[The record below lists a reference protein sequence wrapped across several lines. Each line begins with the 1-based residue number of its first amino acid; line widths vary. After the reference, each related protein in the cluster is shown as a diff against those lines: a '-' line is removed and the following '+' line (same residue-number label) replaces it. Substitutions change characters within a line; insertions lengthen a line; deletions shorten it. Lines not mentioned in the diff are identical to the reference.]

1 MLDATSTITPVANR
15 KLPQSISPNRSGL
28 HPGTLMQRRVFCL
41 FVFGFLQQNCSDAT
55 LYSKNL
61 GIPCSSDRAVTPSN
75 EWFLNETEKKNPIQF
90 PYCRPFCWELF
101 KYHYWIITNT
111 PSPGGALNQ
120 EGTATIKKKKKSLLI
135 PQNTGQVKTDTAN
148 CRCCVQSEVT
158 SSFPS
163 KKSFKIAFL
172 SSIHWIT

>member
-1 MLDATSTITPVANR
+1 MLDATSTLTLVANR
-15 KLPQSISPNRSGL
+15 KLRQSIFPRRWGL

-75 EWFLNETEKKNPIQF
+75 EWFLNETEKKKPIQF
-90 PYCRPFCWELF
+90 PYCRPFCWEPF

-120 EGTATIKKKKKSLLI
+120 EDTATIKKKI
-135 PQNTGQVKTDTAN
+135 TFNPQKHGAGKNRHCELPVLCSVRGHEQ
-148 CRCCVQSEVT
+148 
-158 SSFPS
+158 FP
-163 KKSFKIAFL
+163 KQRVLK
-172 SSIHWIT
+172 